1 MSQLDERVDLR
12 EDDEG
17 PTAAVDPQAQIDDDH
32 YAAPAK
38 DLFRKVYRFFHN
50 KFVGLALILA
60 MAVLTLLG
68 TLIAQAPPGVLNDPA
83 SAEQWL
89 DSMRPRYG
97 GWTNVLHFLG
107 FFNLYRSIPFLV
119 VVGLLALSIIAC
131 TTHRVP
137 LLWKRATQPQLHV
150 TDGFFKHARYRAD
163 RTIPVP
169 PERVEAVARRA
180 LKGHRFRI
188 LDDERGPGINL
199 YADRYRWGPFGTAL
213 AHASFVIILLGF
225 VVSAFWGLDTH
236 LNIPVGTKSAV
247 GNGTSFEVEA
257 VSFHDAYNE
266 DGRPIDYVSH
276 LVLYQDGQQVAEQ
289 EEVRVNEPLRF
300 EGVKFHQAS
309 YGIATMIRVTEGD
322 QVLFAEGVPLQ
333 WTSRD
338 GTNSLGRFELPRQNL
353 EVIVVTPA
361 SGRSGSSIPPGEAVF
376 EVYPAESNQP
386 LAVLPA
392 AQGAPV
398 EAGGLEFTFEREIQF
413 TGITV
418 RSDPG
423 TNWVWVGSAL
433 MVLGMFM
440 TFVLRHRRVWVRIT
454 PDGDGTRVRLGSS
467 EKVDALYEREFARL
481 ASEITTGKAPKP

>member
-1 MSQLDERVDLR
+1 MSQTHKVAPE
-12 EDDEG
+12 E
-17 PTAAVDPQAQIDDDH
+17 PQALDPHVEVDDDH

-38 DLFRKVYRFFHN
+38 DVFRKVYRFFHN

-60 MAVLTLLG
+60 MAILSLLG
-68 TLIAQAPPGVLNDPA
+68 TLIAQAPAGVLDDPT
-83 SAEQWL
+83 SAQQWL
-89 DSMRPRYG
+89 DSIRPRFG

-107 FFNLYRSIPFLV
+107 FFNLYKSIPFLTV
-119 VVGLLALSIIAC
+119 VALLAVSIVAC

-137 LLWKRATQPQLHV
+137 LLWKRATKPQLHV

-163 RTIPVP
+163 RTLPVA

-180 LKGHRFRI
+180 LKGSRFRV

-199 YADRYRWGPFGTAL
+199 YADRFRWGPFGTAV
-213 AHASFVIILLGF
+213 AHASFVIILMGF

-236 LNIPVGTKSAV
+236 LNIPVGTKAAV
-247 GNGTSFEVEA
+247 GHDTGYEVEA

-276 LVLYQDGQQVAEQ
+276 LVLHEDGQPVAEQ
-289 EEVRVNEPLRF
+289 AEVRVNEPLRHR
-300 EGVKFHQAS
+300 GVKFHQAS
-309 YGIATMIRVTEGD
+309 YGIATMVRVTEGGTE
-322 QVLFAEGVPLQ
+322 LFAGGVPLQ

-338 GTNSLGRFELPRQNL
+338 GTNSLGRFEIPERDL

-361 SGRSGSSIPPGEAVF
+361 SGRSGSTIPAGEAVF
-376 EVYPAESNQP
+376 EVYPTGSNQP
-386 LAVLPA
+386 LAVLPV
-392 AQGAPV
+392 AQGSSAD
-398 EAGGLEFTFEREIQF
+398 AGGFAFTFEREQQF

-433 MVLGMFM
+433 MVLGMFV

-454 PDGDGTRVRLGSS
+454 PDGAGSRVRIGSS
-467 EKVDALYEREFARL
+467 EKVDTLYEREFSRIVA
-481 ASEITTGKAPKP
+481 EITTGKAPRP